1 MPTRRHLLKGM
12 VAGTVAAAAPVGLR
26 HVQAA
31 PDGEKRLVVV
41 LLRGGMDGLAAM
53 APYGDAA
60 YRRQRGDLALAS
72 PGEEDGLIDLYGF
85 LGSTHRW
92 NRFRRSTSGAN

>member
-1 MPTRRHLLKGM
+1 M